1 MPYSLESFT
10 DSVRPIAPPVL
21 FINSIMHLT
30 SKILLTV
37 FTFCCVALHSRAQSA
52 VEAPDSIAPVTISTD
67 MPVDQLSLILKPLT
81 KEELAEEAI
90 AWRDRLKQKA
100 TEIASIEI
108 TVRRLHKGDEATKE
122 AEDSGEKKA
131 EMMGRV
137 NRLREEQA
145 VLLSQFKAVLD
156 AYGVKGGDVT
166 EYRQYAAALGGITV
180 DATDAV
186 GTWMAATGW
195 LSSKEG
201 GIKWLIYFAQF
212 VGIMIVSWFVSRL
225 IGGLVRKALSG
236 GHLHLSGLMKR
247 FLNNMVRRV
256 ILLIGLMIALATIGV
271 NVGALVALI
280 GGGAFV
286 VGFALQDTLSNFANG
301 MMVLLYRPFDVGD
314 AVDVGGVAGT
324 VDAVSLVNTTIR
336 SWDNQLILVPNKEVW
351 GKVITNITGS
361 TERRVDM
368 VFGIGYADDSDK
380 AKAILERVVG
390 EHEHVLAA
398 PPPTIRIHELADS
411 SVNFIVR
418 PWTKTANYWAVYW
431 DLTERVKKAFD
442 AEGISIP
449 FPQRDVHVYQHAQKP
464 AQSLP
469 SNGPVEE
476 TKSQPVLQT
485 GIDSDDER

>member
-1 MPYSLESFT
+1 
-10 DSVRPIAPPVL
+10 
-21 FINSIMHLT
+21 MHLT
-30 SKILLTV
+30 SRILPAV
-37 FTFCCVALHSRAQSA
+37 FTFFCVCCHSHAQPA
-52 VEAPDSIAPVTISTD
+52 VGDSESVAPVTISQD
-67 MPVDQLSLILKPLT
+67 MPVDQLSLVLKPMT
-81 KEELAEEAI
+81 REELAGEAT

-100 TEIASIEI
+100 TQIAAVEVA
-108 TVRRLHKGDEATKE
+108 VRRLHQDAEAN
-122 AEDSGEKKA
+122 GEKTDTVKKKS
-131 EMMGRV
+131 EMMGQV

-145 VLLSQFKAVLD
+145 VLLGQFKTVLD
-156 AYGVKGGDVT
+156 AYELKGGDVA

-195 LSSKEG
+195 LTSKEG
-201 GIKWLIYFAQF
+201 GVKWLIYIAQF
-212 VGIMIVSWFVSRL
+212 TGIMIAFWFISRL

-236 GHLHLSGLMKR
+236 GHLRLSGLMKR
-247 FLNNMVRRV
+247 FINNMVRRV
-256 ILLIGLMIALATIGV
+256 ILLIGLLIALSTIGV

-301 MMVLLYRPFDVGD
+301 MMVLIYRPFDVGD

-361 TERRVDM
+361 SERRVDM

-380 AKAILERVVG
+380 AKAILERIVR
-390 EHEHVLAA
+390 EHEHVLAEPA
-398 PPPTIRIHELADS
+398 PAIRLHELADS

-418 PWTKTANYWAVYW
+418 PWTKTANYWSVYW

-449 FPQRDVHVYQHAQKP
+449 FPQRDVHVYQHALP
-464 AQSLP
+464 AKSPVRPVAEAP
-469 SNGPVEE
+469 SEPV
-476 TKSQPVLQT
+476 SQA

>member
-1 MPYSLESFT
+1 
-10 DSVRPIAPPVL
+10 
-21 FINSIMHLT
+21 MHLT
-30 SKILLTV
+30 SYLLP
-37 FTFCCVALHSRAQSA
+37 FAYLLLCCMPTHARAQTA
-52 VEAPDSIAPVTISTD
+52 GGGADVPASIAIASD
-67 MPVDQLSLILKPLT
+67 MPVDQLSLLLKPMT
-81 KEELAEEAI
+81 KDELAQEAV
-90 AWRDRLKQKA
+90 AWRDRLKKKA
-100 TEIASIEI
+100 TEIAAVEV
-108 TVRRLHKGDEATKE
+108 TVRRLHQGLDTPDDKKDPAQ
-122 AEDSGEKKA
+122 KKA
-131 EMMGRV
+131 DMVGLSS
-137 NRLREEQA
+137 RLREQQA
-145 VLLSQFKAVLD
+145 VLLGQFKAVLD
-156 AYGVKGGDVT
+156 AYESKGGDVA

-180 DATDAV
+180 NATDAV
-186 GTWMAATGW
+186 GTWMAAKGW
-195 LSSKEG
+195 ISSKEG
-201 GIKWLIYFAQF
+201 GIKWLIYLAQF
-212 VGIMIVSWFVSRL
+212 SGIMIAFWFLSRL
-225 IGGLVRKALSG
+225 VGGLVRRALSG
-236 GHLHLSGLMKR
+236 GRLHLSGLMKR
-247 FLNNMVRRV
+247 FINNMVRRV

-380 AKAILERVVG
+380 AKAILERIVR
-390 EHEHVLAA
+390 EHELVLAD
-398 PPPTIRIHELADS
+398 PEPTIRIHELADS

-442 AEGISIP
+442 TEGISIP

-464 AQSLP
+464 AQNLP
-469 SNGPVEE
+469 PIRPAGE
-476 TKSQPVLQT
+476 TKSQPVHQT